1 MRPLTW
7 SVVGSELDNEAEAI
21 IVMANAGATLNGIV
35 EARTRATRQRMKVG
49 AVGLV
54 VHRSL
59 VTCWLTSKVNA
70 MIRIKRADFLK
81 RAQQEGGRPTDSVWR
96 MLISFPSPDKM
107 SAHFPPKKGLPRYR

>member
-1 MRPLTW
+1 MVR
-7 SVVGSELDNEAEAI
+7 SELDKEPDAKFG
-21 IVMANAGATLNGIV
+21 MANALNGIV
-35 EARTRATRQRMKVG
+35 ETRTMGATMRQRMKVG

-107 SAHFPPKKGLPRYR
+107 SAHFPQKKGLPGYR

>member
-49 AVGLV
+49 GFGSV
-54 VHRSL
+54 VHRWL

-70 MIRIKRADFLK
+70 MIRIKWADFLK
-81 RAQQEGGRPTDSVWR
+81 RDQQFGGRPTDWELR
-96 MLISFPSPDKM
+96 MLFSWPPPDEM
-107 SAHFPPKKGLPRYR
+107 